1 MKIAIVGTGN
11 VASQLVKR
19 FQELQFPLFGVLGS
33 TKEKTNCFSEK
44 HAITALDNPAS
55 VSGTDLTILC
65 VQDSKL
71 GELIPLFSE
80 YSNVVTTSGTFDIT
94 PYSESENAVGV
105 FYPLQSFSS
114 GVSINFSSIPVF
126 IESADNEFLATLMKL
141 ANDIGESGIEM
152 AGSER
157 VHLHLG
163 AVFINNFTHHI
174 NSLAKEYGNDHHIDF
189 SWYSALIDETFR
201 KIKLG
206 ARDEDQTGPA
216 RRNDRE
222 SIQKHLELLDPKM
235 KIVYQALTESIQQ
248 KFKKHD

>member
-19 FQELQFPLFGVLGS
+19 LQELQFPLFGVLGS
-33 TKEKTNCFSEK
+33 TKEKTNHFSEK
-44 HAITALDNPAS
+44 HAITALDNPES
-55 VSGTDLTILC
+55 VSDADLTILC
-65 VQDSKL
+65 VQDTKL
-71 GELIPLFSE
+71 DKLIPLFSA

-105 FYPLQSFSS
+105 FYPLQSFSP
-114 GVSINFSSIPVF
+114 GVSLDFASIPVF
-126 IESADNEFLATLMKL
+126 VESDNHDLLVTLMKL
-141 ANDIGESGIEM
+141 AGDIGKIGIEM
-152 AGSER
+152 RGSER

-163 AVFINNFTHHI
+163 AVFINNFTHHL
-174 NSLAKEYGNDHHIDF
+174 NSLAKGYGDDHHIDF

-222 SIQKHLELLDPKM
+222 SIQRHLELLDPKM
-235 KIVYQALTESIQQ
+235 RIVYQTLTESIQQ